1 MKVSLNIPGIIASRS
16 NHSAMYFP
24 ENTQKNKGIPIGQI
38 IRCEAEEEITHFY
51 LSNCQPK
58 EIKIFRSIKNCE
70 EYLQPFAF
78 FRVHKTHLVNLSYIK
93 SIVPKNANFEILLLN
108 GDRVPLARRKKKM
121 FFTYIEEVG
130 YLPFIELG

>member
-1 MKVSLNIPGIIASRS
+1 MC
-16 NHSAMYFP
+16 FP
-24 ENTQKNKGIPIGQI
+24 EHTQKNKKIPIGQI
-38 IRCEAEEEITHFY
+38 IRCKAEEEITHFY

-58 EIKIFRSIKNCE
+58 EIKIFRSIKTCE

-93 SIVPKNANFEILLLN
+93 SIVQKNANFEILLLN

-121 FFTYIEEVG
+121 FFAYIEEVG
-130 YLPFIELG
+130 YLPFIELE